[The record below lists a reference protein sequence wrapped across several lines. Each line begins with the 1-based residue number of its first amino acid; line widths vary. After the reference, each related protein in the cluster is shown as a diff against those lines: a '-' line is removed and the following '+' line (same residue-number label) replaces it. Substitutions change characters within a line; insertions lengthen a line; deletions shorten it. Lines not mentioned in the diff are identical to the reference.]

1 MVRFKKNYTWFNE
14 SETQLL
20 SNKTSDL
27 LAYYL
32 GSQTSLQWYF
42 SEVGYNFKELT
53 FMNFKEFY

>member
-20 SNKTSDL
+20 SNKISDL

-32 GSQTSLQWYF
+32 GSQTSLQ
-42 SEVGYNFKELT
+42 
-53 FMNFKEFY
+53 